1 LARIRASPGKP
12 IIIGSRS
19 PNYIFFKNLE
29 KKLLINMCFKRCAPW
44 PKTMWQTHSNAK
56 KMYKEKNIAVIK
68 KDLEQMNKKQL
79 IAEAKKLKNHY
90 LKTSPREVN
99 LNYIKKLWELYRYS
113 GVIYYRK
120 FNKKRV

>member
-1 LARIRASPGKP
+1 
-12 IIIGSRS
+12 
-19 PNYIFFKNLE
+19 
-29 KKLLINMCFKRCAPW
+29 
-44 PKTMWQTHSNAK
+44 
-56 KMYKEKNIAVIK
+56 MYKEKNIAVIK

-90 LKTSPREVN
+90 LKTSPREDN
-99 LNYIKKLWELYRYS
+99 LNYIKKLWELYSYS